1 MGVRKKTLSF
11 PEEVWTVIERN
22 AGLAGTTPSAYV
34 SELVMEREHI
44 RRGLEAVAEYEA
56 EHGAATPEELAWA
69 DMVLNRAEASDGGL
83 VDLEPMPE
91 SLRDRER

>member
-1 MGVRKKTLSF
+1 MGVKKKTLSF

-44 RRGLEAVAEYEA
+44 RRGLEAVAEHEA
-56 EHGAATPEELAWA
+56 EYGAPTPEELAWA
-69 DMVLNRAEASDGGL
+69 EMVHSRAAASDGG
-83 VDLEPMPE
+83 VIDVEPMPD